1 MKHSFFC
8 KGRYTGGFCTAQIS
22 KEWPQEWIHTSDLPG
37 SVFWASQQC
46 QKIQAD
52 GRDLGLGCHE
62 AACPPLVL
70 PCRMH
75 LDFKLLGTSSC
86 RTLSNHSLGIV
97 LVAVYSQKDSAVF
110 FDTVKPSAHFCGGIV
125 CTFIAPGFHLYSLW
139 LVLDFSFPIAL
150 NVTLS
155 FYSSNTG
162 QSNNSSHQR
171 WACSVVSGLLWPTS
185 LTWKLQPSIEHS
197 PFPDSLSPRSLVFVC
212 FLLCSAPSCWAWL
225 CAHWFSK
232 AFRPVANFKLR
243 TGWSALLNRDQII
256 RVLGDKHLLK
266 YFAESGL
273 NTHIK
278 FISKF
283 YPKGAYL
290 SPLTMKGD

>member
-1 MKHSFFC
+1 M
-8 KGRYTGGFCTAQIS
+8 
-22 KEWPQEWIHTSDLPG
+22 
-37 SVFWASQQC
+37 
-46 QKIQAD
+46 
-52 GRDLGLGCHE
+52 
-62 AACPPLVL
+62 
-70 PCRMH
+70 
-75 LDFKLLGTSSC
+75 
-86 RTLSNHSLGIV
+86 
-97 LVAVYSQKDSAVF
+97 F
-110 FDTVKPSAHFCGGIV
+110 FDTVKPSACFCGGIV

-139 LVLDFSFPIAL
+139 LVLDCCFPIAL

-155 FYSSNTG
+155 FYSSNTEDRAPTLHIRDG
-162 QSNNSSHQR
+162 HAGLFQD
-171 WACSVVSGLLWPTS
+171 CFGLLHSPESFSHPLNIHPS
-185 LTWKLQPSIEHS
+185 LT
-197 PFPDSLSPRSLVFVC
+197 PFLLGVWCVFAFCSAVLHHAEPDS
-212 FLLCSAPSCWAWL
+212 
-225 CAHWFSK
+225 AHWFSK